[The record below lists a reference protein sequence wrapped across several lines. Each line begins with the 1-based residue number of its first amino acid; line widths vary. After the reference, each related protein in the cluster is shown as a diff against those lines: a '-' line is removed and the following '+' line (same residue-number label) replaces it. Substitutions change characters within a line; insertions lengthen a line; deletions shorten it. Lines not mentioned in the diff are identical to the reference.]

1 MSRVSEAAFFSSAA
15 KKRVTEAVADVESRT
30 SAEIV
35 VVVRHASGKW
45 REVDLVVGAVVA
57 FGVLLILLFHPV
69 PIAVEVMP
77 VDVVLAFLAGTV
89 LCSSIAPFKRAL
101 LVRKTVSARLRAAA
115 REAFVDQGVSRTRRR
130 TGILVYVSTFER
142 RVEIVPDIGVDA
154 KLFDAEARA
163 LAAAVAHRLDL
174 DAFLEALRRFGPAL
188 SGALP
193 RSADDVNELP
203 DAPVTV

>member
-57 FGVLLILLFHPV
+57 FGVLLILLFHPM